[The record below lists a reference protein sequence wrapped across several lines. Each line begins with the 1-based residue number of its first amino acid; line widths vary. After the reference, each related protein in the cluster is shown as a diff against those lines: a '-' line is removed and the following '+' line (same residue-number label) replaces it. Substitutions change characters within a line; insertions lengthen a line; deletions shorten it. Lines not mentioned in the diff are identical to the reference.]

1 VIYQRQSDGRVLVDR
16 EMLVS
21 TLSRSEASIRGIV
34 RRHCEVAGYLVDH
47 TVRDPRHARRAV
59 YDLDA
64 VTAAMRRGD
73 ELLGIVA
80 AT

>member
-1 VIYQRQSDGRVLVDR
+1 VIYQRQPDGRVLVDR
-16 EMLVS
+16 EMLTTS
-21 TLSRSEASIRGIV
+21 LERSDASVRGV
-34 RRHCEVAGYLVDH
+34 LRRHCEVAGYVVDA

-64 VTAAMRRGD
+64 VTAAMRRAD